1 MKSTDCYADRV
12 VDYIHAEYGID
23 LVVKLMTP
31 EYADAVYSILHLH
44 EINRISVQTTAI
56 NLVNFLKQPQP
67 DKR

>member
-31 EYADAVYSILHLH
+31 EYADPVYSILHLH
-44 EINRISVQTTAI
+44 EINNINIQETALSI
-56 NLVNFLKQPQP
+56 VNFVRDNKHTH
-67 DKR
+67 